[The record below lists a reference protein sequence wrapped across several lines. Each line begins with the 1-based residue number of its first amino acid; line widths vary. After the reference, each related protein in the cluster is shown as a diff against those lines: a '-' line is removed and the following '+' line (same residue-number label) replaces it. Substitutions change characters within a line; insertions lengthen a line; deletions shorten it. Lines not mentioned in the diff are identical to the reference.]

1 VQALLKTSTSSEVP
15 LLDAIRA
22 IAFVGDLAMGQPTDH
37 SWRTAWI
44 ARRLA
49 QKIDDDE
56 DLCTEAFIVALL
68 RWSGCTANAHEVA
81 QAIGDDV
88 AKRALLLAVQSP
100 ESGLKSGPRSH
111 GASFFLLA
119 QIHCET
125 AGDIGALLGLSKEVQ
140 FALRH
145 LFESFDGRGAP
156 ERLRGNAVPPSVYFA
171 SIASDL
177 QIFNRVYGLERAFA
191 LVRQR
196 ANVQYPADMVD
207 AAIAH
212 ARSWFVELQS
222 VKMTDDVE
230 GVCKKSTARAAPL
243 EILADVIDL
252 KMPWM
257 MGHSRLAATL
267 ARNAAQ
273 KLGMAKWTQDRLY
286 RAGLIHG
293 MGRAAVPNM
302 IWDMPAELSESDWER
317 VRLVPY
323 WTGRAARLLRSLE
336 NEAHLASLAYERSD
350 GSGYHRT
357 LKGEEIPFEA
367 RVLAASIV
375 NAALLRPRPWRA
387 AFTSDEVH
395 QILDEESRK
404 GRLDGM
410 VVRALLSPGGEHPS
424 SHSGEVRTRSH
435 LLTDRETDVLRC
447 ISVGDSTEA
456 VAIKLSI
463 SAGTVQAHV
472 KNVFR
477 KLGCTTRAAATLKA
491 VQLGLL
497 ESKKFQ

>member
-1 VQALLKTSTSSEVP
+1 MSEVP
-15 LLDAIRA
+15 LLDALRA

-44 ARRLA
+44 AHRLA
-49 QKIDDDE
+49 QKNDE
-56 DLCTEAFIVALL
+56 HEDVCTEAFIVALL

-81 QAIGDDV
+81 QALGDDV
-88 AKRALLLAVQSP
+88 AKRRSLLTLQTP
-100 ESGLKSGPRSH
+100 ESGLKSGSRAQ

-125 AGDIGALLGLSKEVQ
+125 AGDIGALLGLGKEVQ

-156 ERLRGNAVPPSVYFA
+156 ERLKGDAVPPSVYFA

-177 QIFNRVYGLERAFA
+177 QIFNRVYGLERAFE

-207 AAIAH
+207 FALAH
-212 ARSWFVELQS
+212 ARSWFIELQGI
-222 VKMTDDVE
+222 KMTDEVD
-230 GVCKKSTARAAPL
+230 GICQKSIARGAPL

-257 MGHSRLAATL
+257 LGHSRLAATL

-273 KLGMAKWTQDRLY
+273 KLGMATWLQDRLY

-323 WTGRAARLLRSLE
+323 WTGRAARFLRSLE
-336 NEAHLASLAYERSD
+336 NEAQLASLAYERSD

-357 LKGEEIPFEA
+357 LKGDEIPFEA
-367 RVLAASIV
+367 RVLAAAIV
-375 NAALLRPRPWRA
+375 KAALSRPRPWRG
-387 AFTSDEVH
+387 AFTLEEVH
-395 QILDEESRK
+395 QILDEESQQ
-404 GRLDGM
+404 GRLDGI
-410 VVRALLSPGGEHPS
+410 VVRALLSADGEPPLKYS
-424 SHSGEVRTRSH
+424 QEAKARANP
-435 LLTDRETDVLRC
+435 LTDRETYVLRC
-447 ISVGDSTEA
+447 ISVGASAEA

-463 SAGTVQAHV
+463 SATTVQAHV
-472 KNVFR
+472 RSVFR
-477 KLGCTTRAAATLKA
+477 KLGCTTRAGAILKA

-497 ESKKFQ
+497 ESKEFQ